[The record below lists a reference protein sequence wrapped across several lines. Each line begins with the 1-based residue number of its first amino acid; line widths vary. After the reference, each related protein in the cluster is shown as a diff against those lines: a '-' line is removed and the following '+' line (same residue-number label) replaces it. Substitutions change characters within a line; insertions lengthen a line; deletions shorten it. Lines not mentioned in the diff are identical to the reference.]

1 MNILSYL
8 SKEQIIKIAKESLK
22 ETNEMFIYENG
33 NTRETTKKLFEI
45 NNVFLLGSLK
55 LANKNNEFKMKSVK
69 KMYKAVQKQNL
80 FLFLSY
86 IVTLIKFVILTTI
99 FIGLLFVFSKVTNS
113 FHRFLQDFIFSVTM
127 IVYTSLLYKL
137 IGDDFKALF
146 YIHYCNNYSKK
157 RFKKRWFHVK
167 TNLKAKKNLEN
178 GIFDKNEKIKNY
190 IIQST
195 KETDSTIENWDKL

>member
-8 SKEQIIKIAKESLK
+8 SKEQIIKIAKESMK

-45 NNVFLLGSLK
+45 NNAFLLGSLK
-55 LANKNNEFKMKSVK
+55 LANKNNEFEMKSVK

-86 IVTLIKFVILTTI
+86 IVTLIKFIVLTII
-99 FIGLLFVFSKVTNS
+99 FVVLLFVFSKVTNS

-137 IGDDFKALF
+137 VGDDFKTLF
-146 YIHYCNNYSKK
+146 YIHYCYNYSKK
-157 RFKKRWFHVK
+157 RFKKNLFHVK
-167 TNLKAKKNLEN
+167 TNLQAKRNLEN
-178 GIFDKNEKIKNY
+178 GIFDKNEEIKYY

-195 KETDSTIENWDKL
+195 KEMDSTIENWDKL